1 MSEVFEY
8 GWLIYIYKVIVI
20 LCLDLEKVIRE
31 AEIMTKD
38 LEAEKV
44 QVTEKPQT
52 DPECLR

>member
-1 MSEVFEY
+1 MEEVFEY
-8 GWLIYIYKVIVI
+8 GWLIYIYKVIVD
-20 LCLDLEKVIRE
+20 LCLDLEKEIRD
-31 AEIMTKD
+31 ADRMTKD